1 MDIATK
7 KLRLVQEFLQL
18 NDEELIDKLNQ
29 FLKSERKRLT
39 GKKIKPFT
47 EKELNRRID
56 KAEADSSNSRL
67 ISVHDLKSEINSWK

>member
-39 GKKIKPFT
+39 RKKIKPLT

-67 ISVHDLKSEINSWK
+67 VSVHDLKSEINSWK